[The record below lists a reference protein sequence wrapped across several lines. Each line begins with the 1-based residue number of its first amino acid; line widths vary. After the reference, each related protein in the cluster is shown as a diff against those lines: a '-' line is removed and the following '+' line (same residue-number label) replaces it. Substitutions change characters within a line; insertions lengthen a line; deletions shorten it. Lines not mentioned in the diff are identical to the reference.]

1 MKIDQIKQ
9 KISEDLKGI
18 KNVNDLEDIR
28 LKYLG
33 RKGELTSVL
42 RDLPSIS
49 QKERPIVGK
58 MANELRK
65 DLEIKLSSK
74 KSEIEKKSAQLTI
87 EQEWIDVTM
96 PSAAQLRG
104 HLHPISKVQRE
115 AEQIFRELGFMVVE
129 GPEIED
135 EYYNFDAL
143 NIPEEHPA
151 RDMWD
156 TFWLNDGR
164 LLRTHTSP
172 VQARFM
178 QEHKSSLRIISAGKC
193 YRHEATDAS
202 HETNFTQ
209 IEGLMLGEEINIANF
224 KAILTYFFKRLFEK
238 DVEIR
243 LRPSY
248 FPFVEPGFEVDMTCV
263 KCEGKGCSICG
274 KTGYIEVMGAGM
286 VHPNVLGEADYPDSM
301 QGFAFGLGLDRV
313 AMLKYGIEDIRWF
326 HSGDLRFLE
335 QF

>member
-1 MKIDQIKQ
+1 MKIEQIKQ
-9 KISEDLKGI
+9 KISEDLKSI
-18 KNVNDLEDIR
+18 KNVKDLENVR

-42 RDLPSIS
+42 RDLPNIS
-49 QKERPIVGK
+49 QSERPVIGK

-65 DLEIKLSSK
+65 DLEGKLNSK
-74 KSEIEKKSAQLTI
+74 KGEIEQSETQLTV

-96 PSAAQLRG
+96 PKVAELCG
-104 HLHPISKVQRE
+104 HLHPISKVQKE
-115 AEQIFRELGFMVVE
+115 VEQIFRELGFIVVE

-135 EYYNFDAL
+135 GYFNFDAL
-143 NIPEEHPA
+143 NVPPEHPA

-156 TFWLNDGR
+156 TFWLDDGR

-178 QEHKSSLRIISAGKC
+178 QKHKSSLRIISGGKC

-209 IEGLMLGEEINIANF
+209 LEGLMLGEEVTIANF
-224 KAILTYFFKRLFEK
+224 KAILTYFFKRLFGK
-238 DVEIR
+238 NIEIR

-263 KCEGKGCSICG
+263 KCQGKGCSLCG
-274 KTGYIEVMGAGM
+274 KTGYIEIMGAGM
-286 VHPNVLGEADYPDSM
+286 VHPNVLEEADFPADL
-301 QGFAFGLGLDRV
+301 QGFAFGLGLDRI
-313 AMLKYGIEDIRWF
+313 AMLKYGIDDIRWF